1 MLVRW
6 RPVTRRGYDVGMT
19 PKQRL
24 AYRTTLERLRA
35 EVLRAGPA
43 RIEPNRRDPATTG
56 VADEDAQALSEM
68 MQVLASKRN
77 EGQAA
82 LLGRIDRALGKLAG
96 SPEEF
101 GLCEDC
107 EEEIAPRRLA
117 LVPYATLCVA
127 CQARRDP
134 KLGASRKKLTDFR

>member
-1 MLVRW
+1 
-6 RPVTRRGYDVGMT
+6 MT

-24 AYRTTLERLRA
+24 AHRKTLERLRA
-35 EVLRAGPA
+35 AVVEAGPA

-68 MQVLASKRN
+68 LQVLASKRN
-77 EGQAA
+77 EGRAA
-82 LLGRIDRALGKLAG
+82 LVRQIDRALAKLADA
-96 SPEEF
+96 PEDF
-101 GLCEDC
+101 GLCEAC

-134 KLGASRKKLTDFR
+134 KLGGSRKKLTDFR

>member
-1 MLVRW
+1 
-6 RPVTRRGYDVGMT
+6 MT

-24 AYRTTLERLRA
+24 AHRKTLERLRA
-35 EVLRAGPA
+35 EILQAGPA
-43 RIEPNRRDPATTG
+43 RIEPNRRDVATTG

-82 LLGRIDRALGKLAG
+82 LLRRIDRALAKLADA
-96 SPEEF
+96 PDDF
-101 GLCEDC
+101 GLCEEC
-107 EEEIAPRRLA
+107 EEEIAPKRLA

-127 CQARRDP
+127 CQAKHDP

>member
-1 MLVRW
+1 
-6 RPVTRRGYDVGMT
+6 MT

-24 AYRTTLERLRA
+24 AHRTTLERLRA

-43 RIEPNRRDPATTG
+43 PIEPNRRDAATTG

-82 LLGRIDRALGKLAG
+82 LLGRIDRALAKLGGA
-96 SPEEF
+96 PDDF
-101 GLCEDC
+101 GLCEEC
-107 EEEIAPRRLA
+107 EEEIAAKRLA
-117 LVPYATLCVA
+117 LVPWATLCVP
-127 CQARRDP
+127 CQAKRDP
-134 KLGASRKKLTDFR
+134 KRGASRKKLTDFR

>member
-1 MLVRW
+1 
-6 RPVTRRGYDVGMT
+6 MT

-24 AYRTTLERLRA
+24 AHRSTLERLRA
-35 EVLRAGPA
+35 EALRAGPA
-43 RIEPNRRDPATTG
+43 RIEPNRRDSTTSG

-82 LLGRIDRALGKLAG
+82 LVARIDRALRKLAET
-96 SPEEF
+96 PEEF
-101 GLCEDC
+101 GICEEC
-107 EEEIAPRRLA
+107 EEEIGAKRLA
-117 LVPYATLCVA
+117 AVPHATLCVA

>member
-1 MLVRW
+1 
-6 RPVTRRGYDVGMT
+6 MT
-19 PKQRL
+19 PRQRL

>member
-1 MLVRW
+1 
-6 RPVTRRGYDVGMT
+6 MT
-19 PKQRL
+19 PRQRL

-82 LLGRIDRALGKLAG
+82 LLGRIDRALGKLAS
-96 SPEEF
+96 SPDEF
-101 GLCEDC
+101 GLCDDC

-134 KLGASRKKLTDFR
+134 KVGASRKKLTDFR

>member
-1 MLVRW
+1 
-6 RPVTRRGYDVGMT
+6 MT
-19 PKQRL
+19 PRQRL
-24 AYRTTLERLRA
+24 SYRTTLERLRA

>member
-1 MLVRW
+1 
-6 RPVTRRGYDVGMT
+6 MT
-19 PKQRL
+19 PKQLQAHRK
-24 AYRTTLERLRA
+24 TLQRLRA

-43 RIEPNRRDPATTG
+43 PIEPNRRDPVTTG

-82 LLGRIDRALGKLAG
+82 LLRRIDRALAKLLDA
-96 SPEEF
+96 PEDF
-101 GLCEDC
+101 GLCEEC
-107 EEEIAPRRLA
+107 EEEIAPKRLA

-127 CQARRDP
+127 CQAKRDP